1 MQILRKDY
9 LSLLEAG
16 KDRND
21 VIKVITGMRR
31 TGKSTLMN
39 QFIEKLKSDGVPDD
53 RIFLI
58 NFEMAEYQYLDDRVA
73 LNGWVSDNIPKE
85 GQCYVFLDEIQNVKD
100 WEMSVSSLQIM
111 PNCDVYITGS
121 NSKMLSSDLST
132 HISGR
137 YVEVKVMPL
146 SFSEYLELHPG
157 DREGRFNDY
166 LRYGALPAIDPDS
179 DRMFTE
185 GLLEGIFN
193 TVLVKD
199 ILSRLKTDDVSKIT
213 AIAKFLYSN
222 VGNITNIRNIA
233 AETKVSDP
241 TVSRYVEEMLKA
253 FLFYYAEKYDI
264 VGKKIL
270 KTNGKF
276 YASDLGMRNIILG
289 LGLTRDISKPLE
301 NVVFL
306 ELLRRGYEVMV
317 GSYRDWEVDFV
328 TEKNGRRAYWQ
339 VCWGYY
345 DDGTEARELAP
356 LRAIKDNNPKTI
368 ILADYSGDTV
378 TRDGI
383 RELGI
388 IDFLLDE
395 GSVNG

>member
-73 LNGWVSDNIPKE
+73 LNRWVLDNLPKE
-85 GQCYVFLDEIQNVKD
+85 EQCYVFLDEIQNVRD

-137 YVEVKVMPL
+137 YIEVKVMPL

-166 LRYGALPAIDPDS
+166 LRYGALPVTDPDS

-222 VGNITNIRNIA
+222 IGNITNIGNIA
-233 AETKVSDP
+233 TETRVSNP
-241 TVSRYVEEMLKA
+241 TVSRYVDEMLKA

-264 VGKKIL
+264 IGKKIL

-276 YASDLGMRNIILG
+276 YASDLGMRNTILG

-306 ELLRRGYEVMV
+306 ELLRRGYEVRV
-317 GSYRDWEVDFV
+317 GSYRDWEVDF
-328 TEKNGRRAYWQ
+328 TAIHP
-339 VCWGYY
+339 
-345 DDGTEARELAP
+345 DGTEYYQICETMLSDETYRREIRP
-356 LRAIKDNNPKTI
+356 FKAIRDNYPKTI
-368 ILADYSGDTV
+368 LTLDRFGLGNDE
-378 TRDGI
+378 GI
-383 RELGI
+383 KVVNL
-388 IDFLLDE
+388 IDWLLDR
-395 GSVNG
+395 G